1 MNNNNVYVKKS
12 IVRNIIDFF
21 SDTNSP
27 VISMVF
33 VVSTDPIDKWPCF
46 AKEFVLRN
54 PYGNILP
61 GDLIVQYSNLNVALI
76 KQDKL

>member
-21 SDTNSP
+21 SGTTSP
-27 VISMVF
+27 EISLVF
-33 VVSTDPIDKWPCF
+33 VVSTEPIDNWPCF

-54 PYGNILP
+54 PYGKIMP

-76 KQDKL
+76 KQDS